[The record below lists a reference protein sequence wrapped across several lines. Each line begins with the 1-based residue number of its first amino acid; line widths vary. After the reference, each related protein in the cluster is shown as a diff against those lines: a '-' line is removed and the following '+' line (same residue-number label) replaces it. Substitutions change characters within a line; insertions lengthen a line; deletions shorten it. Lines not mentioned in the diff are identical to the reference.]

1 MILTCFQ
8 FTQKLKLS
16 VQQILVFS
24 YFEKMW
30 SKWNQNCFQDLSTF
44 NKGQKISKSNKL
56 SYKKE
61 RNNTALEASA
71 ELRKDFISFFEKMRT
86 T

>member
-30 SKWNQNCFQDLSTF
+30 SKWNQNCFQDLI
-44 NKGQKISKSNKL
+44 KIKRSQNQINFL
-56 SYKKE
+56 SKKE
-61 RNNTALEASA
+61 RNDSALEASA